1 MKEYIAI
8 AIVAA
13 AVFGVCWLVD
23 WLFKRI
29 FRSQSQHRSGMAVR
43 LQKRYGTVGL
53 LLAVFGV
60 SVTLVG
66 IPKNWLFITAGIL
79 FVVVGIGLL
88 VYYLSYGI
96 FYDEESFIL
105 TTFGKKSTTYRYQQ
119 IQGQQLYVTTGGGIV
134 VEIYMEGGRT
144 FQIQSSMTGGFDF
157 LDKAFSAWLRQTGRK
172 QEDCD
177 FYDPEN
183 SCWFPKVGV

>member
-43 LQKRYGTVGL
+43 LHKRYGTVGL
-53 LLAVFGV
+53 ILTVFGI

-66 IPKNWLFITAGIL
+66 IPDNWLFIAAGIL
-79 FVVVGIGLL
+79 FVVVGIGLV

-96 FYDEESFIL
+96 FYDEESFVL
-105 TTFGKKSTTYRYQQ
+105 TTFGKKSKTYRYQQ

-134 VEIYMEGGRT
+134 VEIYMEDGRT
-144 FQIQSSMTGGFDF
+144 FQIQSAMTGGFEF
-157 LDKAFSAWLRQTGRK
+157 LDKAFVAWLSQTGRK
-172 QEDCD
+172 QEECD
-177 FYDPEN
+177 FYDPDN